1 MIPASAL
8 ANMLLLLLAAVDA
21 SPNPVISPTS
31 PANPPR
37 ALSVL
42 FDVSSIASPRR
53 RIAMSAAR
61 AFAAARSSASPV
73 SRSAFAS
80 RTDSSAVRFS
90 FLPSCSIVAER
101 TLAPRAAAAALSPA
115 DLKSRASAGP
125 PRLMKSKV
133 IEAATDHPPPNGRS
147 SSLRP
152 RR

>member
-21 SPNPVISPTS
+21 APNPVISPTS

-73 SRSAFAS
+73 RRKALAS
-80 RTDSSAVRFS
+80 STDSLAVRFS
-90 FLPSCSIVAER
+90 FWPSCSIVVCR
-101 TLAPRAAAAALSPA
+101 TFAPRAAAAALSPVRLEVGGEGRAAAA
-115 DLKSRASAGP
+115 DEIEGDRGRHVSPAS
-125 PRLMKSKV
+125 
-133 IEAATDHPPPNGRS
+133 
-147 SSLRP
+147 
-152 RR
+152 